1 MNMSVVMYQQT
12 MGSLLCVCVR
22 VCIHARVCACMCA
35 CVGTSGGCVTVIF
48 CGVPVWCCF
57 ASAATVWT
65 VGVCTLLGYHYVAY
79 LDLGQEL
86 SGDN

>member
-1 MNMSVVMYQQT
+1 MLFC
-12 MGSLLCVCVR
+12 SLTKGITPKILRLCV
-22 VCIHARVCACMCA
+22 
-35 CVGTSGGCVTVIF
+35 CVTVIF

-57 ASAATVWT
+57 VSAETVWT
-65 VGVCTLLGYHYVAY
+65 VGACTLLGYHYVAY

>member
-1 MNMSVVMYQQT
+1 MM
-12 MGSLLCVCVR
+12 R
-22 VCIHARVCACMCA
+22 
-35 CVGTSGGCVTVIF
+35 TSFQLEGLNVTVIF

-57 ASAATVWT
+57 ASAETVWT
-65 VGVCTLLGYHYVAY
+65 VETCTLLGYHYVAS